1 MLTGSL
7 LLPLSRSNLR
17 DPPVISD
24 GYRDTRL
31 EANSIMNESLTTK
44 PLAFTLRQSAP
55 TLVRLTDVNQDGWL
69 ISRVSHFYT
78 ILSDLVA
85 RRTSTSGP
93 ESGCSSSSRST
104 MLVDL

>member
-31 EANSIMNESLTTK
+31 EANCIMNESLTTK

-55 TLVRLTDVNQDGWL
+55 TLVRLTDVNQDDWL
-69 ISRVSHFYT
+69 LSRVSHFYT
-78 ILSDLVA
+78 TLSALVT
-85 RRTSTSGP
+85 RRTNTSG
-93 ESGCSSSSRST
+93 SGSSCPSSSRLP
-104 MLVDL
+104 MLIEL